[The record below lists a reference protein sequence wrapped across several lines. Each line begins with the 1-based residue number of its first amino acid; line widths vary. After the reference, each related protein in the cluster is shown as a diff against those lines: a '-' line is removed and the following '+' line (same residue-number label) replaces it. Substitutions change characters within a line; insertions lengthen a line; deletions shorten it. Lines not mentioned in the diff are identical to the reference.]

1 LSADPKQTTQAMK
14 AVLLV
19 GGLGTRLRSVVP
31 STPKPLA
38 AVGGKSFLQLLVQQ
52 LRNQGIHN
60 LVMCTGYLGEQ
71 VQSEFGDGRLWDA
84 VIEYSQEVTP
94 LGTAGAVKLAQKY
107 LQHEREFLVMNGD
120 SFLEIDFDQ
129 LIRFHRGH
137 NGPVSMAVLQ
147 VENAA
152 RYGTVKMEARGRVSG
167 FSEKTG
173 RENLGVV
180 NAGVY
185 VFNHAVFEFIPDG
198 PASLERDVF
207 PRILDRGLYA
217 QEQHG
222 MFIDI
227 GTPQDYALAQQLY
240 RRLSESACQKQKTIS
255 KDRQCENQ
263 MI

>member
-1 LSADPKQTTQAMK
+1 MK

-52 LRNQGIHN
+52 LRSQGIHH
-60 LVMCTGYLGEQ
+60 LVMCTGYLGDQ
-71 VQSEFGDGRLWDA
+71 VQKEFGDGRLWDA
-84 VIEYSQEVTP
+84 VIEYSQEETP
-94 LGTAGAVKLAQKY
+94 LGTAGAVKLAQRY

-120 SFLEIDFDQ
+120 SFVEINFDQ
-129 LIRFHRGH
+129 LIQFHRGH
-137 NGPVSMAVLQ
+137 NGLASMAVLET
-147 VENAA
+147 ENAA
-152 RYGTVKMEARGRVSG
+152 RYGTVRTEAHGRVSG
-167 FSEKTG
+167 FLEKTG
-173 RENLGVV
+173 LESPGLV

-185 VFNHAVFEFIPDG
+185 VFDRAVLEFIPDG

-207 PRILDRGLYA
+207 PRILEHGLYA
-217 QEQHG
+217 QKQQG

-240 RRLSESACQKQKTIS
+240 RRLSESACQKQETIS